1 MLGVLLG
8 VALTVIDG
16 VEDTPEVVDIVGVTV
31 IDGVTVGVKLV
42 ETVIDGVIDGVTD
55 SVGVT
60 VGVTDIDGEIDID
73 GVTGT
78 KV

>member
-1 MLGVLLG
+1 M
-8 VALTVIDG
+8 
-16 VEDTPEVVDIVGVTV
+16 EDTPEVVDIVGVTV
-31 IDGVTVGVKLV
+31 IDRVTVGVTLV
-42 ETVIDGVIDGVTD
+42 ETVIDGVTDGVTD

-73 GVTGT
+73 GVIGT